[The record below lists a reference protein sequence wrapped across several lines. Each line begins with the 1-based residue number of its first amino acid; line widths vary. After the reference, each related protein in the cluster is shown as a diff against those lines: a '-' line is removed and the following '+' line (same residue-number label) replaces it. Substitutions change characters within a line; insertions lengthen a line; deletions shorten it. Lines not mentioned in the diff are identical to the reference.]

1 MAGFLLSQQHRRGRH
16 PRTVQEGGGSLS
28 SRQPCLAFCSIAGSS
43 KTSQM
48 KKLSPRPVS
57 IAIRDLLALF
67 LFPFWGEG
75 KGERDCSFSDTDCQ
89 VGINCCVK
97 EFRELPTKHLKA
109 KVIFK
114 FRKFHSLQ
122 IPGEVNMK
130 IGLFS
135 KIGFVKSRTPPW
147 PWSPRHGQVF
157 FFSPQLS
164 LHK

>member
-1 MAGFLLSQQHRRGRH
+1 MAGFLLSQQHRRRRH
-16 PRTVQEGGGSLS
+16 PRTVLLRRVTFLVQTD
-28 SRQPCLAFCSIAGSS
+28 LAFCSIAGSS

-57 IAIRDLLALF
+57 IAIRDLLSFSSLF
-67 LFPFWGEG
+67 GGEG
-75 KGERDCSFSDTDCQ
+75 KGERDCSFSDIDCQ
-89 VGINCCVK
+89 VRINCCVK

-122 IPGEVNMK
+122 IPGEVDMK

-135 KIGFVKSRTPPW
+135 KIGFVKSPTPPW